1 MQLIFESLIAGLKF
15 HQITKVDPPPTM
27 GMNLKLE
34 PEPSNPYDANAIKVL
49 LPFNGVDYMLGYIPK
64 VMTHKVRPLILDSI
78 MNEKDYVITLSYVDL
93 SNKSKLFA
101 MVAIYGEHPITIDED
116 ESVDKVDQAPEIDL

>member
-64 VMTHKVRPLILDSI
+64 VMTHRVHPLLIDGS
-78 MNEKDYVITLSYVDL
+78 EKLITLSYVDL